1 MKKDT
6 KIASFTKEV
15 PYLFSNNGVTIL
27 KDGTIFAGLKLSGI
41 DTFTCTIADLE
52 NIKKQFAQ
60 VFQKLPEGYVVQIF
74 HDYHNNVMDEI
85 HKYESNLNSPH
96 PISAVFRESYI
107 KKLRTNPSNKKTDL
121 YCFIIKPAKT
131 QINSFTD
138 FLEKVDAL
146 IKKITNKRSKKDK
159 GEFLSNNFRM
169 ASAEVIY
176 HAKQIKSQFQSVLGI
191 TSIDLETRELEGLI
205 HKFLNPDRAKA
216 AKRDNSDFELHQ
228 NHIHPFLTMRERLAN
243 STCHV
248 YSDKLKLGKTFYKVL
263 TLKQEPHATVAG
275 DADAFLYNLSFP
287 FIMSFNFTILN
298 TAKVNA
304 KLEAKQKR
312 KYAYIASSSNPNIG
326 SSVSKGQLERAI
338 EDQKEDKF
346 LWHDASLSFLVYDSD
361 ESILDE
367 KANYI
372 MSRCTSMHDMEVVED
387 TYKQLKYFIASLP
400 GCGHLND
407 RHHKFT
413 SLNVNDLVPLSIP
426 DKGTDDAAVMFHSYR
441 DTLFQFSTFSDEF
454 NRWNQV
460 VIGKTGSGKSFIVN
474 NILTASLMGIKNP
487 QVMILDLGKSFK
499 KITELWGGKYLTI
512 DLDNPERGL
521 NPLPP
526 RETILGKEGF
536 TSLGLL
542 DFTVQLI
549 LLMVQNAKDEQ
560 LKTRIIR
567 KALLETYHQIKDRQ
581 PILSDLQKVL
591 YEYKKYSSDSEDIL
605 MAGTVAK
612 FLDEFTEGAYSKI
625 FNRESDLTMDS
636 DFFCFDFKEAHS
648 NPRIREIATY
658 IIGGYITR
666 KMTANPDPK
675 FIIFDEFATTMQ
687 HETGAM
693 LCMMI
698 AKNCRKHGVS
708 FICISQELRDFL
720 DNKAAQAVY
729 NQSNIKWFLKLDDNL
744 KTYQDHLRLTERDVE
759 IIRNLHTKKGE
770 YSQVY
775 LNYESKKILL
785 SLQPDPLM
793 YWACTND
800 AKDNKMQIAYKKY
813 YSTSDIE
820 VLSELAKKYPKGVRD
835 EDSKIDPILNT
846 KKEEPCAA

>member
-1 MKKDT
+1 MKKNA
-6 KIASFTKEV
+6 KISSFTKEV
-15 PYLFSNNGVTIL
+15 PYLFSNDGITIL
-27 KDGTIFAGLKLSGI
+27 KDGTIFTGLELSGI
-41 DTFTCTIADLE
+41 DTFTFTISHLE
-52 NIKKQFAQ
+52 AIKKQFAQ
-60 VFQKLPEGYVVQIF
+60 IFKDLPEGYVVQVI
-74 HDYHNNVMDEI
+74 HDYHCDVMDTI
-85 HKYESNLNSPH
+85 QAYESNLDSPH
-96 PISAVFRESYI
+96 PISAAFKESYML
-107 KKLRTNPSNKKTDL
+107 KLKNNSSNKKANL
-121 YCFIIKPAKT
+121 YCFIIKPAKS

-138 FLEKVDAL
+138 FLEKIDAL
-146 IKKITNKRSKKDK
+146 SSRVMKRRGKRDK
-159 GEFLSNNFRM
+159 GDDLSKIFKK
-169 ASAEVIY
+169 ASSEVSY
-176 HAKQIKSQFQSVLGI
+176 HSKQVKNQLESDLGI
-191 TSIDLETRELEGLI
+191 IAKSLPVTKLEALIYKLLNPSRIQAQIRQKSDFTI
-205 HKFLNPDRAKA
+205 HK
-216 AKRDNSDFELHQ
+216 
-228 NHIHPFLTMRERLAN
+228 NHIHSFLTMRERLTN

-248 YSDKLKLGKTFYKVL
+248 YSDKIKLDKTFYKVL
-263 TLKQEPHATVAG
+263 TLRQEPNATVAG

-287 FIMSFNFTILN
+287 FMMSFNFTVLN

-312 KYAYIASSSNPNIG
+312 KYAYVASSSNPNIG
-326 SSVSKGQLERAI
+326 SSVSKSQLERAI
-338 EDQKEDKF
+338 EDQKRDKF
-346 LWHDASLSFLVYDSD
+346 LWHDTSLSFLVFDTD
-361 ESILDE
+361 EAVLDD

-372 MSRCTSMHDMEVVED
+372 MNRCASMHDMEVVED

-407 RHHKFT
+407 RTHKFT
-413 SLNVNDLVPLSIP
+413 SLNVNDLVPISVP
-426 DKGTDDAAVMFHSYR
+426 DKGTTEAAVMFHSYR
-441 DTLFQFSTFSDEF
+441 DTLFQFSTFSDDF
-454 NRWNQV
+454 NTWNQV

-526 RETILGKEGF
+526 RETIIGKEGF
-536 TSLGLL
+536 ASLGLL

-549 LLMVQNAKDEQ
+549 LLMVQNSQDEQ
-560 LKTRIIR
+560 LKGRIIR
-567 KALLETYHQIKDRQ
+567 KALLETYGQIKDRQ
-581 PILSDLQKVL
+581 PILSDLQKIL
-591 YEYKKYSSDSEDIL
+591 YEYEKYSSDSADIM

-636 DFFCFDFKEAHS
+636 NFFCFDFKEAHS
-648 NPRIREIATY
+648 NPLIREIATY
-658 IIGGYITR
+658 IIGGYISR

-687 HETGAM
+687 HETGAV
-693 LCMMI
+693 LCKMI

-708 FICISQELRDFL
+708 FICISQELKDFL
-720 DNKAAQAVY
+720 DNSAAQAVY

-744 KTYQDHLRLTERDVE
+744 KAYQDHLRLTERDVE

-775 LNYESKKILL
+775 LNYGDKKTLL

-800 AKDNKMQIAYKKY
+800 AKDNKMQTAYKKY
-813 YSTSDIE
+813 FNTSDIE
-820 VLSELAKKYPKGVRD
+820 VLTELAKKYPKGVKD
-835 EDSKIDPILNT
+835 EDFKIDPIFNS
-846 KKEEPCAA
+846 KEEPCAA